1 MKNWIIERKG
11 EFYTYLIISEKSIWI
26 TEQHK
31 VSNIQELIKNKN
43 LGNVKSFRYDQLK
56 EIILIETNSSLQFS
70 FKDKDEE
77 NQSLYVE
84 RNVFRE
90 IRTFL
95 KLKLSGVSVKN
106 YSILKQIT
114 SQLSTLGFGIV
125 FIFLTYQTAIDLENG
140 VEITAGRKRSI
151 IKKIVLVLAELIGVY
166 GTIALGTV
174 FVAIL
179 IFFINKK
186 LQNPEKGEIIVFGK
200 FVDLKK

>member
-26 TEQHK
+26 SEQHK
-31 VSNIQELIKNKN
+31 DSNIQELIKNKN

-106 YSILKQIT
+106 YSILKQIK

-166 GTIALGTV
+166 GTITLGTV

-186 LQNPEKGEIIVFGK
+186 LQNPKKGEIIVFGK
-200 FVDLKK
+200 FVGLKK

>member
-26 TEQHK
+26 SEQHK
-31 VSNIQELIKNKN
+31 DSNIQELIKNKN

-70 FKDKDEE
+70 FKDNDEE
-77 NQSLYVE
+77 NQSFDIE
-84 RNVFRE
+84 RNVFGE

-95 KLKLSGVSVKN
+95 KLKLSGISVKN
-106 YSILKQIT
+106 YSILKQII

-140 VEITAGRKRSI
+140 VEITANRKRSI

-174 FVAIL
+174 FVVIF